1 MAIHIGAFN
10 YDLPLLVRV
19 SERVERPGAAIW
31 QASSCSFDVDL
42 ECVEPVTL
50 DAINRPPTLYQV
62 PGRASEVDRTPRTY
76 ATTQP
81 GQDSYLARPPP
92 VRDTSSDARS
102 WSQQT
107 EDALNAYKHLDEKHG
122 TYLDQRPVGIALDSK
137 AGQDANYAKPHDPK
151 EKIRVEVAEYRLDP
165 GNREVRFVEPEQQSE
180 KSPSSY
186 YATYFEAAELE
197 NDAEDNNQGAAQRPP
212 KNHRMTKMIVKEDI
226 DFFTAVL
233 EGHSPPATTE
243 ETQTFVRDE
252 TETRRHSE
260 EVKELEAD
268 ERRREEALAAKAD
281 TDFFMMLMQ
290 QE

>member
-1 MAIHIGAFN
+1 M
-10 YDLPLLVRV
+10 VRV
-19 SERVERPGAAIW
+19 LKTIGRPGAGIW
-31 QASSCSFDVDL
+31 QASSSSFDVDL
-42 ECVEPVTL
+42 ECTEPVTL

-76 ATTQP
+76 ATTQS
-81 GQDSYLARPPP
+81 GRNSYLARPPP

-102 WSQQT
+102 WSRQT
-107 EDALNAYKHLDEKHG
+107 EDALDAYKHLDEKYG
-122 TYLDQRPVGIALDSK
+122 SSLDQSAVSTALDSK
-137 AGQDANYAKPHDPK
+137 AGRDVTYEKPHDPK
-151 EKIRVEVAEYRLDP
+151 VKIRVEVAKYRLDP

-186 YATYFEAAELE
+186 YATYFQAAELE
-197 NDAEDNNQGAAQRPP
+197 SDAEDDQAAAQKPP

-260 EVKELEAD
+260 EVREQDAD
-268 ERRREEALAAKAD
+268 KRRQEEALAAKAD

>member
-1 MAIHIGAFN
+1 M
-10 YDLPLLVRV
+10 L
-19 SERVERPGAAIW
+19 
-31 QASSCSFDVDL
+31 
-42 ECVEPVTL
+42 EPVTL

-76 ATTQP
+76 ATTQS
-81 GQDSYLARPPP
+81 GQDSDLARPPP

-102 WSQQT
+102 WSRQT

-122 TYLDQRPVGIALDSK
+122 TYLDQSAVGIALDSK
-137 AGQDANYAKPHDPK
+137 AGQDANYAKPENPK
-151 EKIRVEVAEYRLDP
+151 EKIRAEVAEYRLDP

-197 NDAEDNNQGAAQRPP
+197 NDAEDSQGAAQRPP

>member
-1 MAIHIGAFN
+1 M
-10 YDLPLLVRV
+10 
-19 SERVERPGAAIW
+19 
-31 QASSCSFDVDL
+31 DV
-42 ECVEPVTL
+42 
-50 DAINRPPTLYQV
+50 INRPPTLYQV

-76 ATTQP
+76 APTQS
-81 GQDSYLARPPP
+81 GRDSYLARPPP

-102 WSQQT
+102 WSRQT

-122 TYLDQRPVGIALDSK
+122 SYLDQTVGIAFDSK
-137 AGQDANYAKPHDPK
+137 IGRDVSYEKPHDSK
-151 EKIRVEVAEYRLDP
+151 EKIQVEVAEYRLDP

-197 NDAEDNNQGAAQRPP
+197 NDAGDNRGAAQRPP

-226 DFFTAVL
+226 EFCTAVL

-252 TETRRHSE
+252 TETRRHIQAVRE
-260 EVKELEAD
+260 QDAD
-268 ERRREEALAAKAD
+268 KRRKEEALAAKAD

>member
-1 MAIHIGAFN
+1 MRAFN
-10 YDLPLLVRV
+10 YDSRLLLRV
-19 SERVERPGAAIW
+19 LEPVGRPGASIW
-31 QASSCSFDVDL
+31 QASSSGFDVDL
-42 ECVEPVTL
+42 ECVAPVTL

-76 ATTQP
+76 ATTQY
-81 GQDSYLARPPP
+81 GQDSFLARPPP

-102 WSQQT
+102 WSRQT
-107 EDALNAYKHLDEKHG
+107 EDALDAYKHLDEKHG
-122 TYLDQRPVGIALDSK
+122 TYLDQTVGIALDSK
-137 AGQDANYAKPHDPK
+137 AVQDKDHAKLHDPK

-165 GNREVRFVEPEQQSE
+165 GNSEVKFVEPKQQSE

-186 YATYFEAAELE
+186 YATYLEAAELE
-197 NDAEDNNQGAAQRPP
+197 NDAEEHQAAAQKPP

-233 EGHSPPATTE
+233 EGHSPPATTQ

-252 TETRRHSE
+252 TETRRHIQ
-260 EVKELEAD
+260 EVREQDAD
-268 ERRREEALAAKAD
+268 KRRQEEAAAAKAD